1 MPRTVD
7 EGFRDFLPKLTPSTG
22 ETQAAKTHR
31 ASIESRLKTYFDLKR
46 FFRTGSFG
54 NGTSVS
60 GYSDVDYLASIP
72 GANLHK
78 DSGTSLRTVK
88 TSLANRFPNTGVV
101 VDCPA
106 VVVPFG
112 SSAKESTE
120 VVPGHYIESSGSHS
134 VYGIPNCSGGWMKAS
149 PEAHTAYV
157 KRVDKKHNGKV
168 KPLIRFIKA
177 WKFFRNVPISSF
189 YLELR
194 VAKYA
199 DGESSI
205 DYAID
210 VRCILDNLNSIGLAK
225 MQDPL
230 GISGYIAAC
239 KTTAL
244 LTDAKSKLATAA
256 TRAGKARDAD
266 NNGKA
271 SDAFDWWRQVFGE
284 KFPTYYR

>member
-1 MPRTVD
+1 
-7 EGFRDFLPKLTPSTG
+7 
-22 ETQAAKTHR
+22 
-31 ASIESRLKTYFDLKR
+31 
-46 FFRTGSFG
+46 
-54 NGTSVS
+54 
-60 GYSDVDYLASIP
+60 
-72 GANLHK
+72 
-78 DSGTSLRTVK
+78 
-88 TSLANRFPNTGVV
+88 
-101 VDCPA
+101 
-106 VVVPFG
+106 
-112 SSAKESTE
+112 
-120 VVPGHYIESSGSHS
+120 
-134 VYGIPNCSGGWMKAS
+134 MKAS